1 VELNTWRQVG
11 DVLARTIPTAV
22 LKRVREIGSTTP
34 SVKVGWRVV
43 NMDIDGR
50 NFRYRVTDNDN
61 AYGPDGPGTPPIW
74 VINLHGY
81 FAGGSM
87 YARESELLAE
97 RFGWRVV
104 NPSLP
109 AFGGS
114 DPLELVDI
122 SLEALTDHVEIV
134 RRELGITKCVVM
146 GHSMGGAIAIDF
158 ASRYPNDV
166 IAVLYRDGIA
176 TPEWSVRRGLTA
188 RVLSPILPD
197 VAPIADLM
205 AAVVMDVPDLLVGH
219 MLTTLK
225 ALMPD
230 LRSNVKTV
238 ARSAPVASMLLDLN
252 LTERARQVAE
262 AGVPIYAAWGCFD
275 RVVPNDAAEGFTR
288 ATGAV
293 VQWVP
298 GGHSW
303 MLARPSG
310 MVDLLTHVPSGQQFV
325 ERIVSRWRVLEE
337 TPRLRRVV

>member
-1 VELNTWRQVG
+1 MWRQVG
-11 DVLARTIPTAV
+11 DVLLRTVPTAV
-22 LKRVREIGSTTP
+22 AKRVRAVGEPARS
-34 SVKVGWRVV
+34 KVDWRIV

-50 NFRYRVTDNDN
+50 NFRYRVTDNDD
-61 AYGPDGPGTPPIW
+61 AFGPDGPGTPPIW

-87 YARESELLAE
+87 YARESEMLAE

-114 DPLELVDI
+114 DPLELADI

-158 ASRYPNDV
+158 ASRFSEDV
-166 IAVLYRDGIA
+166 IAVIYRDGIA

-188 RVLSPILPD
+188 RILSPILPD

-205 AAVVMDVPDLLVGH
+205 TAVVMDAPDLLVGH

-225 ALMPD
+225 ALLPD

-252 LTERARQVAE
+252 LTERARFVAE
-262 AGVPIYAAWGCFD
+262 AGIPIYAVWGCFD

-288 ATGAV
+288 ATGAE

-310 MVDLLTHVPSGQQFV
+310 MADLLSHVPSGQRFMEQV
-325 ERIVSRWRVLEE
+325 TSRWRALGSR
-337 TPRLRRVV
+337 PRLRRVV

>member
-1 VELNTWRQVG
+1 MNLTVWRQVG
-11 DVLARTIPTAV
+11 EVLARTVPTAA
-22 LKRVREIGSTTP
+22 LDRVRSVTDSTPRAT
-34 SVKVGWRVV
+34 VGWRIV
-43 NMDIDGR
+43 NLDIDGR
-50 NFRYRVTDNDN
+50 NFRYRVTDNDD
-61 AYGPDGPGTPPIW
+61 AYGPDGVGTPPIW
-74 VINLHGY
+74 AINLHGY

-134 RRELGITKCVVM
+134 RRELGITKCVVI
-146 GHSMGGAIAIDF
+146 GHSMGGAVAIDF
-158 ASRYPNDV
+158 ASRFPNDV

-205 AAVVMDVPDLLVGH
+205 TAVVMDAPDLLVGH

-225 ALMPD
+225 ALLPD

-238 ARSAPVASMLLDLN
+238 ARSAPVASMLLELN
-252 LTERARQVAE
+252 LTERARTVAE
-262 AGVPIYAAWGCFD
+262 AGIPIYPVWGCFD
-275 RVVPNDAAEGFTR
+275 RVVPNEAAESFTR
-288 ATGAV
+288 ATGAE

-303 MLARPSG
+303 MLARPGG
-310 MVDLLTHVPSGQQFV
+310 MVDLLSHVPSGQEFMG
-325 ERIVSRWRVLEE
+325 RIIERWRELEQP
-337 TPRLRRVV
+337 PRLRRVV